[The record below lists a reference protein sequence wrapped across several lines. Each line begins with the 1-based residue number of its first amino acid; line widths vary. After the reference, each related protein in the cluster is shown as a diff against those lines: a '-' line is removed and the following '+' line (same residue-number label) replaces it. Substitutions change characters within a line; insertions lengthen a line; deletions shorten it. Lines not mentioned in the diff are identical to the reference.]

1 MNKIVPK
8 FFLILL
14 LVVYIYSI
22 VFDAIPISTKI
33 ILEAFGFLFSLRY
46 FIDRKYVIRKEIRQL
61 LVLVIVIIFWDIV
74 TTALNSGN
82 QYHLTKDVVVPAIGS
97 VFGAQLIYDFS
108 QKYRISLNSLL
119 YLLTTTI
126 FLESVLSLM
135 MKAYPPIY
143 GFVDSILVFD
153 FGRDTITSIF
163 DITRIYGIG
172 NAIYFG
178 VLPSCTLGVMS
189 SIYLVNHTSEP
200 SKKIV
205 LLVMWAVISLT
216 SFFIAR
222 WSALIVGLSLLYLLL
237 SLKNQRL
244 INKVG
249 IVLGLSIVF
258 GGVLLFAI
266 KNLDSDLQDW
276 AFSIFLTGEDD
287 GSAEHVKDWWT
298 TTNFD
303 IKTFLVGDARFTDP
317 NDGYYKHVDVGY
329 FREIFYGGIIGLY
342 LILYAHYR
350 TLKSSYL
357 KQKNNSYKYYL
368 FFLFLGYMA
377 ILAKGDANMLSFF
390 ILVQLISIGGIAHKK
405 VTV

>member
-8 FFLILL
+8 FFLTLL

-33 ILEAFGFLFSLRY
+33 ILEAFGFIFSIRF

-61 LVLVIVIIFWDIV
+61 LVLVFVIIAWDIV
-74 TTALNSGN
+74 TTILNSGS
-82 QYHLTKDVVVPAIGS
+82 QYHLTKDIIVPAIGS
-97 VFGAQLIYDFS
+97 IFGAQLIYDFS
-108 QKYRISLNSLL
+108 QKHNISFNSFL

-143 GFVDSILVFD
+143 SIVDSLLVFD

-178 VLPSCTLGVMS
+178 VLPSCALGVMS
-189 SIYLVNHTSEP
+189 AVYLVNQTSET
-200 SKKIV
+200 SKKIM

-222 WSALIVGLSLLYLLL
+222 WSALIVAISILYLLL
-237 SLKNQRL
+237 SLKSQRL
-244 INKVG
+244 ISKVG

-266 KNLDSDLQDW
+266 RNLDSDLQDW

-298 TTNFD
+298 TTSFD
-303 IKTFLVGDARFTDP
+303 FKTFIIGDARFTDP

-329 FREIFYGGIIGLY
+329 FREIFYGGIIGLF

-350 TLKSSYL
+350 TLKSAYI
-357 KQKNNSYKYYL
+357 KHKDKAFKYYL
-368 FFLFLGYMA
+368 IFLFLGYMA

-390 ILVQLISIGGIAHKK
+390 ILIQLFSIGGIAQRR